1 VYRRIPSRIVR
12 FDRSTP
18 PVPPELGLERL
29 ARRAKTAAIT
39 AWVLWPLSYAW
50 IPLAGRNPAWLL
62 LVVPLAEIGAVAFAS
77 AAVWGGIRARR
88 QGTTSRDAQWAI
100 GLGVLGLLIVIG
112 GNLFAV
118 ALIR

>member
-1 VYRRIPSRIVR
+1 M
-12 FDRSTP
+12 
-18 PVPPELGLERL
+18 ELERL
-29 ARRAKTAAIT
+29 ARRARMAAIA
-39 AWVLWPLSYAW
+39 AWVLWPFSYAW

-88 QGTTSRDAQWAI
+88 RGTTSRDAQWAI
-100 GLGVLGLLIVIG
+100 GLGVLGLLIVLG
-112 GNLFAV
+112 GNILAV